1 MTNYIIPIIA
11 LSILVI
17 GASYKL
23 LSKKD
28 DDTSEKEK
36 VKETHKENTIP
47 KSVINDHIAEI
58 MNVKKDK

>member
-11 LSILVI
+11 LSILLV
-17 GASYKL
+17 GATYKL
-23 LSKKD
+23 LTKKD
-28 DDTSEKEK
+28 NTTEKEE

>member
-1 MTNYIIPIIA
+1 MINYIIPIIA

-23 LSKKD
+23 LTNKD
-28 DDTSEKEK
+28 NTPEKEE
-36 VKETHKENTIP
+36 VKENHKENTVS

>member
-11 LSILVI
+11 LFILLV

-23 LSKKD
+23 LTNKD
-28 DDTSEKEK
+28 NKTENEE